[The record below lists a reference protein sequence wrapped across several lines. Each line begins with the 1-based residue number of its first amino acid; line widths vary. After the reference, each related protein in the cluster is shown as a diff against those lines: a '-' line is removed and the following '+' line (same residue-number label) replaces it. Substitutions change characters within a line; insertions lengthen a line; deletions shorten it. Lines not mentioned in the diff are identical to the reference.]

1 MTKQEEWHLSQ
12 GDDVSEL
19 QALRYHYNKQLE
31 CLQDELVIVR
41 IENDIYKQSIESLR
55 DELVIVRAKLENE
68 VSKNRD
74 LALRLGRVDDES
86 IISKVSLAPES
97 KEQGVERSESTSFGT
112 AITPKLVALSLGF
125 KKYIKPLQGSADI
138 DRCKSQESDY
148 RHASWDVLKNVP
160 GVLGLLCSSTDLH
173 IKGTTKKACQI
184 WGSSKLHGQSFLS
197 LLSRVESSKT
207 LKKAIDKIDQRY
219 GSQAISLGCVE
230 MTTQSGRADFALTAV
245 TLCQSSGSGDDVVI
259 VGEKLQNV
267 HFGCKR
273 KTKQAYTV
281 NVLAK
286 P

>member
-12 GDDVSEL
+12 RDYVSEL
-19 QALRYHYNKQLE
+19 QTLRYDYNKQLE

-41 IENDIYKQSIESLR
+41 TENDIYKQSVERLR

-86 IISKVSLAPES
+86 ITSKVSLAPES
-97 KEQGVERSESTSFGT
+97 KEQASESSESTSFGT

-125 KKYIKPLQGSADI
+125 KKYISPRQGIADI
-138 DRCKSQESDY
+138 DHSRSQESDC

-160 GVLGLLCSSTDLH
+160 GVIGLLCGSADLL

-184 WGSSKLHGQSFLS
+184 WGSSRLHGQSFLS
-197 LLSRVESSKT
+197 LLSMVESSKA
-207 LKKAIDKIDQRY
+207 LKKAIDNIDQRY
-219 GSQAISLGCVE
+219 GSSLGCVE

-245 TLCQSSGSGDDVVI
+245 TLCQNSGSGDDVVI

-267 HFGCKR
+267 HFSCKR
-273 KTKQAYTV
+273 KTKQAHSV